1 MNKEKLAA
9 CAHLTITVFG
19 VAIAA
24 FILIRYLFLPILPF
38 LIAWGVAFVIR
49 PAAVFISSKCKIS
62 KKLVSA
68 ILAAVTILVGLSAV
82 VGLGVWGISA
92 AWRFLSDFAADDRL
106 FELLDRIAD
115 PIGAI
120 FGDGEGAARLE
131 EYLGD
136 TLKGAISTLLS
147 TIVDVLTAVV
157 TRVPGVML
165 FILVTL
171 IAAIYFAID
180 IERINSFVRRILPDK
195 LGRALVKL
203 KNSFLRVG
211 VRYIRSYLILM
222 SITFVVMLVGFI
234 IMRLE
239 NALLL
244 AFVISLLDFL
254 PLIGV
259 GTVLVPWSI
268 FQLAFGSPVMGVGLI
283 VLLIVHEIIRQFA
296 EPKIIGKSLGLNPI
310 VSLILLYVGYSLF
323 GFIGLFLTPLAG
335 VLIGLLINEDDAPE
349 IG

>member
-1 MNKEKLAA
+1 MNKEKLAMY
-9 CAHLTITVFG
+9 AHLTITVFG
-19 VAIAA
+19 VAITA
-24 FILIRYLFLPILPF
+24 FIFLRYLLLPLLPF
-38 LIAWGVAFVIR
+38 FIAWGVAFIIR
-49 PAAVFISSKCKIS
+49 PAAVFISNKCKLP
-62 KKLVSA
+62 KKPVSA

-82 VGLGVWGISA
+82 VGLGVWVISA
-92 AWRFLSDFAADDRL
+92 VWRFLSDFATDDRL

-115 PIGAI
+115 PIGSI
-120 FGDGEGAARLE
+120 FGDGEGAAKLE

-136 TLKGAISTLLS
+136 TLKGAISSLLS
-147 TIVDVLTAVV
+147 TLVDILTAVV
-157 TRVPGVML
+157 TRVPGVL
-165 FILVTL
+165 FFILITL

-180 IERINSFVRRILPDK
+180 IERINSAVRCILPDK
-195 LGRALVKL
+195 VSRALIRL
-203 KNSFLRVG
+203 KNSFLHVG

-234 IMRLE
+234 IMRLK

-244 AFVISLLDFL
+244 AFTISLLDFL

-268 FQLAFGSPVMGVGLI
+268 FQLAFGSPVLGVGLI

-323 GFIGLFLTPLAG
+323 GFLGLFLTPLVG
-335 VLIGLLINEDDAPE
+335 ILVGLLINKNNSSE
-349 IG
+349 ID

>member
-1 MNKEKLAA
+1 MNKEKLGIY
-9 CAHLTITVFG
+9 AHLTITVAG
-19 VAIAA
+19 VSVAA
-24 FILIRYLFLPILPF
+24 FIVIRYLFLPILPF
-38 LIAWGVAFVIR
+38 LIAWGVAFAVR
-49 PAAVFISSKCKIS
+49 PLSVFISNKCKLP
-62 KKLVSA
+62 KKPVSA

-92 AWRFLSDFAADDRL
+92 AWRFLSDFATDERL
-106 FELLDRIAD
+106 FEILDRIAD
-115 PIGAI
+115 PIGSI
-120 FGDGEGAARLE
+120 FGDGEGAAKLE

-136 TLKGAISTLLS
+136 TLKGAISSLLS
-147 TIVDVLTAVV
+147 TLVDLLTAIV

-180 IERINSFVRRILPDK
+180 IERINSFVRRILPNK
-195 LGRALVKL
+195 VGLTLIRL

-234 IMRLE
+234 IMRLK

-283 VLLIVHEIIRQFA
+283 VLLVVHEIIRQFA
-296 EPKIIGKSLGLNPI
+296 EPKIIGKNLGLNPI
-310 VSLILLYVGYSLF
+310 VSLILLYVGYSLLGF
-323 GFIGLFLTPLAG
+323 GGLFLTPLVG
-335 VLIGLLINEDDAPE
+335 VIIGLLINEDDASK